1 MLLTKIE
8 TTTTFG
14 ETFQLTEIQFLKS
27 KVQQRKITEQTNQ
40 KKIKIQGKC
49 PSSKSFYG
57 QIWECEDQ

>member
-14 ETFQLTEIQFLKS
+14 ETFQLTEMQFLKS

-49 PSSKSFYG
+49 P
-57 QIWECEDQ
+57 